1 MENLDKL
8 VRTLCSYPSESA
20 WLEFK
25 HDNYDPDMI
34 GTDICALANGAALEE
49 KDRAYFLWGISDDT
63 HALVGT
69 TYDLLT
75 LKKGNEELENWLRR
89 SLSKNADFVYQT
101 VQMDMVSV
109 GVMIIQC
116 AVD

>member
-1 MENLDKL
+1 
-8 VRTLCSYPSESA
+8 
-20 WLEFK
+20 
-25 HDNYDPDMI
+25 MI
-34 GTDICALANGAALEE
+34 GADICALANGAALEE

-89 SLSKNADFVYQT
+89 SLRMRRSRKA
-101 VQMDMVSV
+101 MPRASR
-109 GVMIIQC
+109 
-116 AVD
+116 A